1 MKTPENTPP
10 GEKYRVR
17 LTVRDETTDGL
28 LANLSAPAIRRSL
41 PGFLYVFSEQAY
53 VHNPDD
59 YIDGKSDKELAFG
72 SYRRKIDDYNRASF
86 GADARFEVA
95 DRFIR
100 LGVSLGHQA
109 ASRIIIP
116 PVFNDNG
123 PDALTLLVYYALPG
137 VGSADFKPP
146 RVDALDDLR
155 DHLQSHPRDVF
166 DELALVN
173 VNTPDALRPRTIR
186 TRERQDDILAS

>member
-109 ASRIIIP
+109 TSRIIIP

-123 PDALTLLVYYALPG
+123 PDALTLSVYYALPG